1 MKINCL
7 ILARYGSVR
16 VPKKNLR
23 LYKNKPLIYWTLKQS
38 LRIKKIKKIVLSSDS
53 NKIIKIAKKISKK
66 IIINKR
72 PLKISGKK
80 TKSETVI
87 KYLHKIYNFNLDD
100 YILILQPTSPL
111 RKDGDI
117 NNTISIALKYNLNTL
132 HSGNYYKKKIK
143 IKKRIIL
150 YKNKKL
156 KSFYNKKNY
165 SYNGAI
171 YFFKLD
177 YFIKKKTVYEKLPNI
192 YKMDNKRSLD
202 IDTFDD
208 LKHLNNA

>member
-38 LRIKKIKKIVLSSDS
+38 LRIKKIKKIILSSDS

-72 PLKISGKK
+72 PPKISGKK

-171 YFFKLD
+171 YFFKLG
-177 YFIKKKTVYEKLPNI
+177 YFIKNKTVYEKLPNI
-192 YKMDNKRSLD
+192 YKMSNKRSLD
-202 IDTFDD
+202 IDTFKD
-208 LKHLNNA
+208 LNYLNKL

>member
-72 PLKISGKK
+72 PAKISGKK

-87 KYLHKIYNFNLDD
+87 KYLHKIYNFSLDD

-143 IKKRIIL
+143 IKKR
-150 YKNKKL
+150 K
-156 KSFYNKKNY
+156 
-165 SYNGAI
+165 
-171 YFFKLD
+171 
-177 YFIKKKTVYEKLPNI
+177 
-192 YKMDNKRSLD
+192 
-202 IDTFDD
+202 
-208 LKHLNNA
+208 

>member
-1 MKINCL
+1 MRVRTALRFITGLKVVEQL
-7 ILARYGSVR
+7 ALLFVALLSILWSATAVTA
-16 VPKKNLR
+16 N
-23 LYKNKPLIYWTLKQS
+23 
-38 LRIKKIKKIVLSSDS
+38 DD
-53 NKIIKIAKKISKK
+53 KIIQFYLNQLGFNSGLVDGK
-66 IIINKR
+66 
-72 PLKISGKK
+72 PGKK

-171 YFFKLD
+171 YFFKLG
-177 YFIKKKTVYEKLPNI
+177 YFIKNKTVYEKLPNI
-192 YKMDNKRSLD
+192 YKMSNKRSLD
-202 IDTFDD
+202 IDTFKD
-208 LKHLNNA
+208 LNYLNKL